1 MVPVILLV
9 AALLFA
15 SITVVLTAVG
25 LLAIVGHVE
34 GGVGGGI
41 ATMIISMLPL
51 YLAYLLSR
59 SASRIR
65 VSLTS
70 PHDRVRQRSTFTA
83 VVGYVAILIASDVMA
98 PVPTTVK
105 VSATVLAVILFPF
118 LLAAELEP
126 RE

>member
-1 MVPVILLV
+1 MVPLILLV

-15 SITVVLTAVG
+15 SVTVVLAVVG
-25 LLAIVGHVE
+25 LLAIAGHVG

-41 ATMIISMLPL
+41 ATIVISLLPL
-51 YLAYLLSR
+51 YLAYLLGR
-59 SASRIR
+59 SAWRIR

-70 PHDRVRQRSTFTA
+70 ARDRSRQRSTLTA

-98 PVPTTVK
+98 PVPSVMKVAMTV
-105 VSATVLAVILFPF
+105 VAVLVFPF

-126 RE
+126 RK